1 MENHA
6 DLFLDIRKCISPIIL
21 MKACQAFGEMKNGE
35 TIQILLSDPDSRED
49 LFKILPASRYDI
61 VSNQKVESFYR
72 IFLKKKTQKRR

>member
-1 MENHA
+1 
-6 DLFLDIRKCISPIIL
+6 